1 MLPQPNLFLRP
12 APWGIGPGPEK
23 VHSVDAAVSAVEMW
37 LAVTADRREYRDER
51 DRMLV
56 LRHVLYQAA
65 ENPQECDLQSA
76 KLAIK
81 GMVRFARIKEAR
93 RAASSAYKRYRAAAQ

>member
-12 APWGIGPGPEK
+12 APWGVGPGPAK

-37 LAVTADRREYRDER
+37 LAVTPDRAEYRAER
-51 DRMLV
+51 ERMLV
-56 LRHVLYQAA
+56 LLHVLRRAA
-65 ENPQECDLQSA
+65 EDPHECDLQSA

-81 GMVRFARIKEAR
+81 GMVRFARIREAR
-93 RAASSAYKRYRAAAQ
+93 RATSYAHRRYLG